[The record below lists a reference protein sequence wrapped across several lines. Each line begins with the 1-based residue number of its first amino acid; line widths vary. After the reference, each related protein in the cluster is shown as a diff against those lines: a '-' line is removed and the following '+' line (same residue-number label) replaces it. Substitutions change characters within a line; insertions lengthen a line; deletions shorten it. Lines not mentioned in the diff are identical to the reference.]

1 MNQIT
6 KTLLLTA
13 LAAGFSSQAAARD
26 VHHRWCAEEAPVE
39 QPVVEDPIVKSERI
53 NLSADALF
61 RFNQSDAAD
70 MLPEGKATLDRL
82 AENLV
87 SRQAHIDS
95 ITLTGHTDRLGS
107 EQYNYN
113 LGLRRAQTVKDYLQS
128 KGVQA
133 PISVASA
140 GESQP
145 VTTTC
150 TGTRATAALKACLQ
164 PDRRVTVDIS
174 GTAAQ
179 E

>member
-13 LAAGFSSQAAARD
+13 LAAGLSSQAAARD
-26 VHHRWCAEEAPVE
+26 VHHRWCAEEAPVA
-39 QPVVEDPIVKSERI
+39 QPVVAEPQVERI

-61 RFNQSDAAD
+61 QFNQSDAAD
-70 MLPEGKATLDRL
+70 MLPEGKATIDRL

-87 SRQAHIDS
+87 SRQAHIDG
-95 ITLTGHTDRLGS
+95 IALTGHTDRLGS
-107 EQYNYN
+107 EQYNSN
-113 LGLRRAQTVKDYLQS
+113 LGLQRAQTVKNYLQG

-145 VTTTC
+145 VTTAC

-179 E
+179 

>member
-13 LAAGFSSQAAARD
+13 LAAGLSSQAAARD

-53 NLSADALF
+53 NLSADALL

-87 SRQAHIDS
+87 SCQAHIDG
-95 ITLTGHTDRLGS
+95 IALTGHTDRLGS

-113 LGLRRAQTVKDYLQS
+113 LGLQRAQTVKNYLQG

-145 VTTTC
+145 VTTAC

-179 E
+179 

>member
-13 LAAGFSSQAAARD
+13 LATGLSSQAAARD
-26 VHHRWCAEEAPVE
+26 VHHRWCAEEAPVA
-39 QPVVEDPIVKSERI
+39 QPVVAEPQVERI

-87 SRQAHIDS
+87 SCQAHIDG
-95 ITLTGHTDRLGS
+95 IALTGHTDRLGS

-113 LGLRRAQTVKDYLQS
+113 LGLRRAQTVKDYLQG

>member
-13 LAAGFSSQAAARD
+13 LAAGLSSQAAARD
-26 VHHRWCAEEAPVE
+26 VHHRWCAEEAPVA
-39 QPVVEDPIVKSERI
+39 QPVVAEPQVERI

-87 SRQAHIDS
+87 SCQAHIDG
-95 ITLTGHTDRLGS
+95 IALTGHTDRLGS

-113 LGLRRAQTVKDYLQS
+113 LGLRRAQTVKNYLQD

-145 VTTTC
+145 VTTAC

-179 E
+179 

>member
-13 LAAGFSSQAAARD
+13 LAAGLSSQAAARD
-26 VHHRWCAEEAPVE
+26 VHHRWCAEEAPVA
-39 QPVVEDPIVKSERI
+39 QPVVTEPQVERI

-87 SRQAHIDS
+87 SRQAHIDG
-95 ITLTGHTDRLGS
+95 IALTGHTDRLGS

-113 LGLRRAQTVKDYLQS
+113 LGLQRAQTVKNYLQG

-145 VTTTC
+145 VTTAC

-179 E
+179 

>member
-13 LAAGFSSQAAARD
+13 LAAGLSSQAAARD
-26 VHHRWCAEEAPVE
+26 VHHRWCAEEAPVA
-39 QPVVEDPIVKSERI
+39 QPVVAEPQVERI
-53 NLSADALF
+53 NLSADALL

-87 SRQAHIDS
+87 SCQAHIDG
-95 ITLTGHTDRLGS
+95 IALTGHTDRLGS

-113 LGLRRAQTVKDYLQS
+113 LGLRRAQTVKDYLQG

-145 VTTTC
+145 VTTAC

-179 E
+179 

>member
-13 LAAGFSSQAAARD
+13 LATGLSSQAAARD
-26 VHHRWCAEEAPVE
+26 VHHRWCAEEAPVA
-39 QPVVEDPIVKSERI
+39 QPVVAEPQVERI

-95 ITLTGHTDRLGS
+95 IALTGHTDRLGS

-113 LGLRRAQTVKDYLQS
+113 LGLQRAQTVKNYLQG

-145 VTTTC
+145 VTTAC

-179 E
+179 

>member
-13 LAAGFSSQAAARD
+13 LAAGLSSQAAARD
-26 VHHRWCAEEAPVE
+26 VHHRWCAEKAPVA
-39 QPVVEDPIVKSERI
+39 QPVVAEPQVERI

-95 ITLTGHTDRLGS
+95 IALTGHTDRLGS

-113 LGLRRAQTVKDYLQS
+113 LGLRRAQTVKNYLQG

-145 VTTTC
+145 VTTAC

-179 E
+179 

>member
-13 LAAGFSSQAAARD
+13 LAAGLSSQAAARD
-26 VHHRWCAEEAPVE
+26 VHHRWCAEEAPVA
-39 QPVVEDPIVKSERI
+39 QPVVAEPQVERI

-70 MLPEGKATLDRL
+70 MLPEGKAILDRL

-95 ITLTGHTDRLGS
+95 IALTGHTDRLGS

-113 LGLRRAQTVKDYLQS
+113 LGLRRAQTVKNYLQD

-145 VTTTC
+145 VTTAC

-179 E
+179 

>member
-13 LAAGFSSQAAARD
+13 LAAGLSSQAAARD
-26 VHHRWCAEEAPVE
+26 VHHRWCAEEAPVA
-39 QPVVEDPIVKSERI
+39 QPVVAEPQVERI

-61 RFNQSDAAD
+61 RFNQSYAAD

-95 ITLTGHTDRLGS
+95 IALTGHTDRLGS

-113 LGLRRAQTVKDYLQS
+113 LGLQRAQTVKNYLQG

-145 VTTTC
+145 VTTAC
-150 TGTRATAALKACLQ
+150 TRATAALKACLQ

-179 E
+179 

>member
-13 LAAGFSSQAAARD
+13 LAAGLSSQAAARD
-26 VHHRWCAEEAPVE
+26 VHHRWCAEEAPVA
-39 QPVVEDPIVKSERI
+39 QPVVAEPQVERI
-53 NLSADALF
+53 NLSADALL

-87 SRQAHIDS
+87 SRQAYIDG
-95 ITLTGHTDRLGS
+95 IALTGHTDRLGS

-113 LGLRRAQTVKDYLQS
+113 LGLRRAQTVKDYLQG

-145 VTTTC
+145 VTTAC

-179 E
+179 

>member
-13 LAAGFSSQAAARD
+13 LAAGLSSQAAARD
-26 VHHRWCAEEAPVE
+26 VHHRWCAEEAPVA
-39 QPVVEDPIVKSERI
+39 QPVVAEPQVERI

-95 ITLTGHTDRLGS
+95 IALTGHTDRLGS

-113 LGLRRAQTVKDYLQS
+113 LGLQRAQTVKNYLQG

-145 VTTTC
+145 VTTAC

>member
-1 MNQIT
+1 M
-6 KTLLLTA
+6 
-13 LAAGFSSQAAARD
+13 AAGLSSQAAARD
-26 VHHRWCAEEAPVE
+26 VHHRWCAEEAPVA
-39 QPVVEDPIVKSERI
+39 QSVVAEPQVERI

-70 MLPEGKATLDRL
+70 MLPEGKATLNRL

-87 SRQAHIDS
+87 SRQDYIDS
-95 ITLTGHTDRLGS
+95 IALTGHTDRLGS

-113 LGLRRAQTVKDYLQS
+113 LGLQRAQTVKNYLQG

-145 VTTTC
+145 VTTAC
-150 TGTRATAALKACLQ
+150 TGTRATAALKACLKRSRAEL
-164 PDRRVTVDIS
+164 PRS
-174 GTAAQ
+174 
-179 E
+179 

>member
-13 LAAGFSSQAAARD
+13 LAAGLSSQAAARD
-26 VHHRWCAEEAPVE
+26 VHHRWCAEEAPVA
-39 QPVVEDPIVKSERI
+39 QPVVAVPQVERI

-113 LGLRRAQTVKDYLQS
+113 LGLRRAQTVKDYLQG

-145 VTTTC
+145 VTTAC

>member
-26 VHHRWCAEEAPVE
+26 VHHRWCAEEAPVA
-39 QPVVEDPIVKSERI
+39 QPVVAEPQVERI

-87 SRQAHIDS
+87 SCQAHIDG
-95 ITLTGHTDRLGS
+95 IALTGHTDRLGS

-113 LGLRRAQTVKDYLQS
+113 LGLQRAQTVKNYLQG

-145 VTTTC
+145 VTTAC

-179 E
+179 

>member
-1 MNQIT
+1 MTQIT

-13 LAAGFSSQAAARD
+13 LAAGLSSQAAARD
-26 VHHRWCAEEAPVE
+26 VHHRWCAEEAPVA
-39 QPVVEDPIVKSERI
+39 QPVVAEPQVERI
-53 NLSADALF
+53 NLSADALL

-95 ITLTGHTDRLGS
+95 IALTGHTDRLGS

-113 LGLRRAQTVKDYLQS
+113 LGLQRAQTVKNYLQG

-145 VTTTC
+145 VTTAC

-179 E
+179 

>member
-1 MNQIT
+1 M
-6 KTLLLTA
+6 
-13 LAAGFSSQAAARD
+13 AAGLSSQAAARD
-26 VHHRWCAEEAPVE
+26 VHHRWCAEEAPVA
-39 QPVVEDPIVKSERI
+39 QSVVAEPQVERI
-53 NLSADALF
+53 NLSAAALF

-87 SRQAHIDS
+87 SRQDYIDS
-95 ITLTGHTDRLGS
+95 IALTGHTDRLGS

-113 LGLRRAQTVKDYLQS
+113 LGLQRAQTVKNYLQG

-145 VTTTC
+145 VTTAC

-179 E
+179 

>member
-13 LAAGFSSQAAARD
+13 LAAGLSSQAATRD
-26 VHHRWCAEEAPVE
+26 VHHRWCAEEAPVA
-39 QPVVEDPIVKSERI
+39 QPVVAEPQVERI

-87 SRQAHIDS
+87 SRQAHIDG
-95 ITLTGHTDRLGS
+95 IALTGHTDRLGS
-107 EQYNYN
+107 EQYNSN
-113 LGLRRAQTVKDYLQS
+113 LGLQRAQTVKNYLQG

-145 VTTTC
+145 VTTAC

-179 E
+179 

>member
-13 LAAGFSSQAAARD
+13 LAAGLSSQAAARD
-26 VHHRWCAEEAPVE
+26 VHHRWCAEEAPVA
-39 QPVVEDPIVKSERI
+39 QLVVAAPQVERI

-87 SRQAHIDS
+87 SRQVHIDS
-95 ITLTGHTDRLGS
+95 IALTGHTDSLGS

-113 LGLRRAQTVKDYLQS
+113 LGLQRAQTVKNYLQG

-145 VTTTC
+145 VTTAC

-179 E
+179 

>member
-1 MNQIT
+1 M
-6 KTLLLTA
+6 
-13 LAAGFSSQAAARD
+13 AAPQ
-26 VHHRWCAEEAPVE
+26 V
-39 QPVVEDPIVKSERI
+39 ERI

-95 ITLTGHTDRLGS
+95 IALTGHTDRLGS

-113 LGLRRAQTVKDYLQS
+113 LGLQRAQTVKNYLQG

-145 VTTTC
+145 VTTAC

-179 E
+179 

>member
-13 LAAGFSSQAAARD
+13 LAAGLSSQAAARD
-26 VHHRWCAEEAPVE
+26 VHHRWCAEEAPVA
-39 QPVVEDPIVKSERI
+39 QPVVAEPQVERI

-95 ITLTGHTDRLGS
+95 IALTGHTDSLGS

-113 LGLRRAQTVKDYLQS
+113 LGLQRAQTVKNYLQG

-145 VTTTC
+145 VTTAC
-150 TGTRATAALKACLQ
+150 TRATAALKACLQ

-179 E
+179 

>member
-6 KTLLLTA
+6 KTLLLTD
-13 LAAGFSSQAAARD
+13 LAAGLSSQAAARD
-26 VHHRWCAEEAPVE
+26 VHHRWCAEEAPVA
-39 QPVVEDPIVKSERI
+39 QPVVAEPQVERI

-87 SRQAHIDS
+87 SRQARIDS
-95 ITLTGHTDRLGS
+95 IALTGHTDRLGS

-113 LGLRRAQTVKDYLQS
+113 LGLQRAQTVKNYLQG

-145 VTTTC
+145 VTTAC
-150 TGTRATAALKACLQ
+150 TRATAALKACLQ

-179 E
+179 

>member
-13 LAAGFSSQAAARD
+13 LAAGLSSQAAARD
-26 VHHRWCAEEAPVE
+26 VHHRWCAEEAPVA
-39 QPVVEDPIVKSERI
+39 QPVVAEPQVERI

-95 ITLTGHTDRLGS
+95 IALTGHTDRLGS
-107 EQYNYN
+107 EQYNYT
-113 LGLRRAQTVKDYLQS
+113 LGLRRAQTVKDYLQG

>member
-13 LAAGFSSQAAARD
+13 LAAGLSSQAAARD
-26 VHHRWCAEEAPVE
+26 VHHRWCAEEAPVA
-39 QPVVEDPIVKSERI
+39 QPVVAEPQVERI

-95 ITLTGHTDRLGS
+95 IALTGHTDRLGS
-107 EQYNYN
+107 EQYNSN
-113 LGLRRAQTVKDYLQS
+113 LGLQRAQTVKNYLQG

-145 VTTTC
+145 VTTAC

-179 E
+179 

>member
-13 LAAGFSSQAAARD
+13 LAAGLSSQAAARD
-26 VHHRWCAEEAPVE
+26 VHHRWCAEEAPVA
-39 QPVVEDPIVKSERI
+39 QPVVAEPQVERI
-53 NLSADALF
+53 NLSADALL

-87 SRQAHIDS
+87 SCQAHIDG
-95 ITLTGHTDRLGS
+95 IALTGHTDRLGS

-113 LGLRRAQTVKDYLQS
+113 LGLQCAQTVKNYLQG

-145 VTTTC
+145 VTTAC

-179 E
+179 

>member
-13 LAAGFSSQAAARD
+13 LAAGLSSQAAARD
-26 VHHRWCAEEAPVE
+26 VHHRWCAEEAPVA
-39 QPVVEDPIVKSERI
+39 QPVVAEPQVERI
-53 NLSADALF
+53 NLSADALL

-82 AENLV
+82 PENLV
-87 SRQAHIDS
+87 SCQAHIDG
-95 ITLTGHTDRLGS
+95 IALTGHTDRLGS

-113 LGLRRAQTVKDYLQS
+113 LGLQRAQTVKNYLQG

-145 VTTTC
+145 VTTAC

-179 E
+179 

>member
-13 LAAGFSSQAAARD
+13 LAAGLSSQAAARD
-26 VHHRWCAEEAPVE
+26 VHHRWCAEEAPIA
-39 QPVVEDPIVKSERI
+39 QPVVAEPQVERI

-87 SRQAHIDS
+87 SRQAHIDG
-95 ITLTGHTDRLGS
+95 IALTGHTDRLGS
-107 EQYNYN
+107 EQYNSN
-113 LGLRRAQTVKDYLQS
+113 LGLQRAQTVKNYLQG

-145 VTTTC
+145 VTTAC

-179 E
+179 

>member
-13 LAAGFSSQAAARD
+13 LAAGLSSQAAARD
-26 VHHRWCAEEAPVE
+26 VHHRWCAEEAPVA
-39 QPVVEDPIVKSERI
+39 QSVVAEPQVERI

-113 LGLRRAQTVKDYLQS
+113 LGLRRAQTVKNYLQD

-145 VTTTC
+145 VTTAC

-179 E
+179 

>member
-13 LAAGFSSQAAARD
+13 LAAGLSSQAAARD
-26 VHHRWCAEEAPVE
+26 VHHRWCAEEAPVA
-39 QPVVEDPIVKSERI
+39 QPVVAEPQVERI
-53 NLSADALF
+53 NLSADALL

-95 ITLTGHTDRLGS
+95 IALTGHTDRLGS
-107 EQYNYN
+107 EQYNYT
-113 LGLRRAQTVKDYLQS
+113 LGLQRAQTVKNYLQG

-145 VTTTC
+145 VTTAC

-179 E
+179 

>member
-13 LAAGFSSQAAARD
+13 LAAGLSSQAAARD
-26 VHHRWCAEEAPVE
+26 VHHRWCAEEAPVA
-39 QPVVEDPIVKSERI
+39 QPVVAEPQVERI

-95 ITLTGHTDRLGS
+95 IALTGHTDRLGS

-113 LGLRRAQTVKDYLQS
+113 LGLQRAQTVKNCLQG

-145 VTTTC
+145 VTTAC
-150 TGTRATAALKACLQ
+150 TRATAALKACLQ

-179 E
+179 

>member
-13 LAAGFSSQAAARD
+13 LAAGLSSQAAARD
-26 VHHRWCAEEAPVE
+26 VHHRWCAEEAPVA
-39 QPVVEDPIVKSERI
+39 QPVVAEPQVERI

-61 RFNQSDAAD
+61 QFNQSDAAD

-87 SRQAHIDS
+87 SCQAHIDG
-95 ITLTGHTDRLGS
+95 IALTGHTDRLGS

-113 LGLRRAQTVKDYLQS
+113 LGLQRAQTVKNYLQG

-145 VTTTC
+145 VTTAC

-179 E
+179 

>member
-13 LAAGFSSQAAARD
+13 LAAGLSSQAAARD
-26 VHHRWCAEEAPVE
+26 VHHRWCAEEAPVA
-39 QPVVEDPIVKSERI
+39 QPVVAEPQVERI

-87 SRQAHIDS
+87 SCQAHIDG
-95 ITLTGHTDRLGS
+95 IALTGHTDRLGS

-113 LGLRRAQTVKDYLQS
+113 LGLQRAQTVKNYLQG

-145 VTTTC
+145 VTTAC

>member
-13 LAAGFSSQAAARD
+13 LATGLSSQAAARD
-26 VHHRWCAEEAPVE
+26 VHHRWCAEEAPVA
-39 QPVVEDPIVKSERI
+39 QPVVAEPQVERI

-61 RFNQSDAAD
+61 QFNQSDAAD

-87 SRQAHIDS
+87 SRQAHIDG
-95 ITLTGHTDRLGS
+95 IALTGHTDRLGS

-113 LGLRRAQTVKDYLQS
+113 LGLRRAQTVKDYLQG

-179 E
+179 

>member
-1 MNQIT
+1 
-6 KTLLLTA
+6 
-13 LAAGFSSQAAARD
+13 
-26 VHHRWCAEEAPVE
+26 
-39 QPVVEDPIVKSERI
+39 
-53 NLSADALF
+53 
-61 RFNQSDAAD
+61 

-95 ITLTGHTDRLGS
+95 IALTGHTDRLGS

-113 LGLRRAQTVKDYLQS
+113 LGLRRAQTVKNYLQD

-145 VTTTC
+145 VTTAC

-179 E
+179 